1 MSANLKSLPKLASKK
16 PKCGTISGYTT
27 HRAKKE
33 KICDDCKNA
42 NYLYMREYRIKNK
55 EKIRAL
61 SQAWN
66 EKNSEKNIES
76 SRKYR
81 RNNLHKRRMLD
92 IQNKHRRR
100 ANKIN
105 NGFEIYTE
113 EQVLNLYGT
122 CCHICNEPIDLSAPR
137 SCKQEGWQNGLHLD
151 HVIPMARG
159 GSDTLDNVRPSHG
172 LCNIKKGAK

>member
-1 MSANLKSLPKLASKK
+1 MRAYREAKGEELL
-16 PKCGTISGYTT
+16 
-27 HRAKKE
+27 AKKR
-33 KICDDCKNA
+33 A
-42 NYLYMREYRIKNK
+42 YQQANK
-55 EKIRAL
+55 EKENARSKAWREANPERAKDGVRQWVL
-61 SQAWN
+61 ANFDRKKELDKQYKKA
-66 EKNSEKNIES
+66 NIEKM
-76 SRKYR
+76 RAYGIR
-81 RNNLHKRRMLD
+81 RY
-92 IQNKHRRR
+92 HRRR
-100 ANKIN
+100 ANKLN